1 MNRISGVA
9 LLSVL
14 AMAGCSGGGSDGGSA
29 STAVTPPITTPTAAS
44 VSGVAAKGLVKQAQ
58 VLVCR
63 IVNGIPEADGT
74 CATGTTGTDGSF
86 TVKMA
91 DGYTGPALVKVVGAT
106 GSTMM
111 DETTG
116 TDVPYSMTM
125 RAVVSSVSGTT
136 TVAVTPFSEMAASA
150 MILSMPMDATKINQ
164 ANGTVQNMM
173 TSLGIDLSVMP
184 MMDLKNNSTDSTALG
199 NQANMVKQL
208 ARVAMAAKTSSLL
221 KDANGAAC
229 NATGTT
235 TSQQFACAVTAM
247 ASVMT
252 SYVSSDPTKVTNMM
266 AALNAQN
273 VTNVTMPVRNVDG
286 SIGMQMAD
294 MTSLTSMQT
303 AMQNAGMTVNTAA
316 NTTNVVMGRMH

>member
-1 MNRISGVA
+1 MNKILGLA

-14 AMAGCSGGGSDGGSA
+14 ALAGCSGGGSDGGSA
-29 STAVTPPITTPTAAS
+29 STAVTPPISTPTATS
-44 VSGVAAKGLVKQAQ
+44 VGGVATKGLVKQAK

-63 IVNGIPEADGT
+63 IVNGVPEADAA

-86 TVKMA
+86 TVTMA
-91 DGYTGPALVKVVGAT
+91 DGYTGPAMVKVVGAA

-116 TDVPYSMTM
+116 ADVPYSMTM

-136 TVAVTPFSEMAASA
+136 TVYVTPFSEMAANA
-150 MILSMPMDATKINQ
+150 MMLSMPMDATKIGQ
-164 ANGTVQNMM
+164 ANGAVQNMM

-184 MMDLKNNSTDSTALG
+184 MMDLKNDATDSTRLG
-199 NQANMVKQL
+199 NEANMVKQL
-208 ARVAMAAKTSSLL
+208 ARVAMAAKNSSLL
-221 KDANGAAC
+221 KDANGVAC

-235 TSQQFACAVTAM
+235 TSQQFACAVAAM

-273 VTNVTMPVRNVDG
+273 VTNVTMPVRKADG
-286 SIGMQMAD
+286 TIGMQIAD
-294 MTSLTSMQT
+294 MTSLISMQ
-303 AMQNAGMTVNTAA
+303 AVMQNAGMALNTAA
-316 NTTNVVMGRMH
+316 NTTNAMMGRMH

>member
-1 MNRISGVA
+1 MNKISGLA

-14 AMAGCSGGGSDGGSA
+14 AMAGCSGGGGDGGST
-29 STAVTPPITTPTAAS
+29 STAVTAPITTPTATS
-44 VSGVAAKGLVKQAQ
+44 VSGVAAKGLVKQAK

-63 IVNGIPEADGT
+63 IVNGVPEADAT
-74 CATGTTGTDGSF
+74 CASGTTGADGSF
-86 TVKMA
+86 TVTMA
-91 DGYTGPALVKVVGAT
+91 DGYTGPAIVKVVAGT

-116 TDVPYSMTM
+116 TDVPYDMTM

-136 TVAVTPFSEMAASA
+136 TVIVTPFSEMAANA
-150 MILSMPMDATKINQ
+150 MTLSMPMDATKISQ
-164 ANGTVQNMM
+164 ANGAVENMM
-173 TSLGIDLSVMP
+173 TSFGIDLSVMP
-184 MMDLKNNSTDSTALG
+184 MMDLKNDGTDPTKLG
-199 NQANMVKQL
+199 NEANMVKQV
-208 ARVAMAAKTSSLL
+208 ARVAMAAKNSSLL
-221 KDANGAAC
+221 KDANGVAC

-252 SYVSSDPTKVTNMM
+252 SYVSSDPTKVTNLM

-273 VTNVTMPVRNVDG
+273 VTNVTMPVRMADG
-286 SIGMQMAD
+286 TISMQIAD
-294 MTSLTSMQT
+294 MTSPTSMQT

-316 NTTNVVMGRMH
+316 ETTNAMMGRMH